1 MTDDNYL
8 ADYNI
13 KKEDEYKINTKQE
26 LVIWDSLPKSLSFD
40 VGHYGSTGSTL
51 VINELNGGSSCEVI
65 LYDGLF
71 FHIWRITPENQTIN
85 LNSYTDY
92 VFSIE
97 YNLPL
102 RLKTEPANDI
112 HNYIEY
118 NVCKSKHPSEVLFY
132 CDIIIN
138 ENKST
143 VFHNGNYRF
152 YLQSTGNLVVK
163 EDERTLWSS
172 NTAIDEPFEG
182 PLSV

>member
-1 MTDDNYL
+1 L
-8 ADYNI
+8 
-13 KKEDEYKINTKQE
+13 
-26 LVIWDSLPKSLSFD
+26 
-40 VGHYGSTGSTL
+40 
-51 VINELNGGSSCEVI
+51 
-65 LYDGLF
+65 
-71 FHIWRITPENQTIN
+71 IWRITPEDQTIN
-85 LNSYTDY
+85 PDGYTDY
-92 VFSIE
+92 AFLIE

-118 NVCKSKHPSEVLFY
+118 NVSKSKHPSEVLFD

-138 ENKST
+138 ENKSM
-143 VFHNGNYRF
+143 VFYNCKYRF

-163 EDERTLWSS
+163 EDEKILRSS